1 MLDSSAAK
9 SSRRKSSRSNSTSSS
24 SIVTVQRATSLSS
37 RTGPK
42 VPYANGRPQSPDQ
55 TSTYLSPPKTLGNAD
70 RGRSSS
76 HGPVGNT
83 NGVREGVGNLNRWSQ
98 STASSRPSTPGQ
110 SIAPKTDSAQKRRR
124 SFSQRLSFSGSSFTS
139 GNNTAAQLSPP
150 ARNVLTK
157 PRPSPTKSANPGRS
171 AVLAESSSAGSEVLE
186 ISSKG
191 NIPASSPPTLV
202 TPSTRSIDSGDYFSD
217 TWQANSP
224 ASSKN
229 TTLGPDISA
238 SANQSPRDVLSSKV
252 MPHSRS
258 ISKSP
263 LNPASSSQDDL
274 NSISGGHSRYRE
286 SNKGSGGTDG
296 GSSASSVRSD
306 PRKHRPASQKTML
319 SKALQKANTAVLLD
333 NAQNFERAMVAYEDA
348 CQLLQQVMLKS
359 TGDED
364 KRKLQSIRTTY
375 LNRIRELRGLDS
387 SYQVSE
393 GKALPDRP
401 TSNATTS
408 TQDRS
413 SNGYDDPEDVIL
425 GTATATRIVNNSDD
439 FSPYQNVRSQ
449 PFQPLRQQPLLP
461 SAVLESLPLD
471 DDRQSRNFS
480 RSPLRKAD
488 QSVTPR
494 ALAPPFQ
501 TEYIPAPLSPRRGT
515 SPNKPDQDPTSSTM
529 DDSQQHQ
536 DRPDTM
542 MSTETTS
549 WLDTID
555 ESGGS
560 SRSSVHSR
568 SSSMR
573 MRRRQ
578 LRAEHGVDDTEVE
591 FEAALDAAV
600 EAAYDDGFE
609 IADEMTSSQTVD
621 DVILQNRR
629 NIELAKLRVQEA
641 QMEASLLEEA
651 QRSPFRFASG
661 NGSSSKL
668 EDADDEAEEEERIL
682 EEMTRG
688 YAMDEFEFGLQ
699 SKSALPRQSDSSSF
713 SGRTWPSSLGSN
725 TANTSLSPSMDS
737 VQMSSKQKLPPLR
750 PPPMSTLPPAPAVIA
765 EETSAQT
772 AAGGPPPRPPSFTV
786 RERRLSSQNMRHLTI
801 DTNAPRSKSSS
812 NAPTGPAPPVPV
824 ASKQEIKTA
833 TIVPQIQYPSSA
845 SAIRRAAQAPS
856 PLPEETVSSAIERRY
871 EASEEGLSAVSGSPQ
886 RLLTKSITVPESI
899 RKNKS
904 ATSLK
909 ARNLSASAPEQAD
922 ISPITPN
929 SSTFPITIDGRKG
942 LAATIPV
949 IPTPTGNNF
958 TVNGLPTGGMY
969 LLDDGIQAPASPG
982 SRNGASSAPLPLE
995 PCPESFL
1002 LRPFWLM
1009 RCLYQTIAHPRGGYL
1024 STKLFV
1030 PRDVWRVKNVKI
1042 KGIEEKIASC
1052 DLLTAALQKLSKV
1065 DTYDADAVLE
1075 DMQAFETVLEQVRVS
1090 LAKKLGNEV
1099 GVQHSA
1105 ALFKGAASDETNVIN
1120 ADASGNKTPN
1130 APGKSYLSS
1139 WRKLRNKSSGPAL
1152 TTMSSASSSSMPKDS
1167 TKDTLTLPSLPMTS
1181 SISSRPSS
1189 SRRTAV
1195 SQVQPTGPNA
1205 NYMGALARLFDSV
1218 QILGKSKF
1226 AALKSRVS
1234 LTEL

>member
-1 MLDSSAAK
+1 M
-9 SSRRKSSRSNSTSSS
+9 
-24 SIVTVQRATSLSS
+24 
-37 RTGPK
+37 
-42 VPYANGRPQSPDQ
+42 
-55 TSTYLSPPKTLGNAD
+55 
-70 RGRSSS
+70 
-76 HGPVGNT
+76 
-83 NGVREGVGNLNRWSQ
+83 
-98 STASSRPSTPGQ
+98 
-110 SIAPKTDSAQKRRR
+110 
-124 SFSQRLSFSGSSFTS
+124 
-139 GNNTAAQLSPP
+139 
-150 ARNVLTK
+150 
-157 PRPSPTKSANPGRS
+157 
-171 AVLAESSSAGSEVLE
+171 
-186 ISSKG
+186 
-191 NIPASSPPTLV
+191 

-238 SANQSPRDVLSSKV
+238 SANQSPRDVLSAKV

-258 ISKSP
+258 LSRSP
-263 LNPASSSQDDL
+263 LNPASTFQDDL
-274 NSISGGHSRYRE
+274 SSTPVGHSRYRE

-296 GSSASSVRSD
+296 GSSASSVKSD
-306 PRKHRPASQKTML
+306 RRKHRPASQKTML

-333 NAQNFERAMVAYEDA
+333 NAQNFERAMEAYEDA
-348 CQLLQQVMLKS
+348 CQLLQQVMVKS

-364 KRKLQSIRTTY
+364 KKKLQSIRTTY
-375 LNRIRELRGLDS
+375 LNRIRELKGLDS

-401 TSNATTS
+401 MSDVTTS

-413 SNGYDDPEDVIL
+413 SNGYDDPEDVVF
-425 GTATATRIVNNSDD
+425 GTATATRIVNNTDD

-461 SAVLESLPLD
+461 SAVLESPLSN
-471 DDRQSRNFS
+471 DDRQSRSFS
-480 RSPLRKAD
+480 RSPLRNAD

-501 TEYIPAPLSPRRGT
+501 TEYIPAPLSPRRGI
-515 SPNKPDQDPTSSTM
+515 SPNKPDPEPDSASM
-529 DDSQQHQ
+529 DDSQQYQ

-578 LRAEHGVDDTEVE
+578 LRAQHGVDDTEVE

-609 IADEMTSSQTVD
+609 IADEMNSSQTVD

-641 QMEASLLEEA
+641 QMEASMLEEA
-651 QRSPFRFASG
+651 QRSPFRFVSG
-661 NGSSSKL
+661 NEPSSKL

-688 YAMDEFEFGLQ
+688 YAMEEFEFGLQ

-725 TANTSLSPSMDS
+725 TANTSISPSTDS

-750 PPPMSTLPPAPAVIA
+750 PPPMTALPPAPAAIA
-765 EETSAQT
+765 EEASGQT
-772 AAGGPPPRPPSFTV
+772 AASGPPGPPSFTV

-812 NAPTGPAPPVPV
+812 NAPTGPAPPVPT
-824 ASKQEIKTA
+824 ASKEEIKTA
-833 TIVPQIQYPSSA
+833 TMVPQIQYPGSA
-845 SAIRRAAQAPS
+845 SASRRAAQAPS
-856 PLPEETVSSAIERRY
+856 PLPEENFSSTTEGRY
-871 EASEEGLSAVSGSPQ
+871 EASEDGLSAVSGSP
-886 RLLTKSITVPESI
+886 RRPITKSVTVPEPL

-909 ARNLSASAPEQAD
+909 SRNLSVSAPEQAD

-942 LAATIPV
+942 FAATIPV
-949 IPTPTGNNF
+949 MPTPTGNNF

-969 LLDDGIQAPASPG
+969 LFDDGIQPPASPG
-982 SRNGASSAPLPLE
+982 SRNGTATAPLPLE

-1075 DMQAFETVLEQVRVS
+1075 EMQAFETVLEQVRVS

-1105 ALFKGAASDETNVIN
+1105 ALFKGAPSDESHVN
-1120 ADASGNKTPN
+1120 ADASGSKTPN
-1130 APGKSYLSS
+1130 APGKSYLSG

-1152 TTMSSASSSSMPKDS
+1152 TTMPSASSSSMPKDS
-1167 TKDTLTLPSLPMTS
+1167 SKDTLTLPSLPMTT

-1218 QILGKSKF
+1218 QILGKSI
-1226 AALKSRVS
+1226 
-1234 LTEL
+1234 LTPGHSEYY